1 MKLITDYDRGEDSMA
16 EFCRQYG
23 IQRRIGY
30 KWVKRDDE
38 LSPEGL
44 ADRSRT
50 PSTHPNR
57 TPDKIVGRI
66 IKVRSDHPLWGRA
79 KIRAILARKYARDK
93 PPAAS
98 TIGEILRLEG
108 LIQPRKKRCRTPLH
122 DKLLA
127 QAEASNNVI
136 SMDFK
141 GGFSPPTVFASTR

>member
-1 MKLITDYDRGEDSMA
+1 MKFITDYDRGEDSLA

-23 IQRRIGY
+23 IQHRIGY

-44 ADRSRT
+44 SDRSRI

-57 TPDKIVGRI
+57 TPNKIVGRI

-79 KIRAILARKYARDK
+79 KTRAIPARKYARDK

-98 TIGEILRLEG
+98 VT
-108 LIQPRKKRCRTPLH
+108 KRFCPAGTHKEPL
-122 DKLLA
+122 K
-127 QAEASNNVI
+127 S
-136 SMDFK
+136 S
-141 GGFSPPTVFASTR
+141 